1 VKKGTFFVGQS
12 SQQALNWRLILPRTL
27 LKGSLSVALPQTP
40 DSNPLDYI
48 DEEDFISLD
57 IPLEMAGE
65 RLDKALALS
74 LPDYSRNRLKSW
86 VETGAV
92 MVDGKVTKA
101 RYLLRG
107 GESIKVFPQEMP
119 EQFAFTPED
128 IPLDIVY
135 EDQSLI
141 VINKQPGLVV
151 HPAAGN
157 WSGTLLNGLLFRYP
171 ELKSLPRAGIVHRL
185 DKDTSGLMVVARTAQ
200 AQTSLV
206 RQLQERTVG
215 RRYLAWVWGDTPS
228 QGKVLATVGRDQRD
242 RLRMATGNAQGK
254 PAATVF
260 RRLAKGSFSE
270 SSLALLECRLETGRT
285 HQIRVHLESLGF
297 PLLGDPVYRKK
308 TPGAAKSLPFER
320 QALHAFAL
328 SLQHPLSSEWMT
340 WFRLPPPDLMDLLS
354 QVGMS
359 EEDLPKEE
367 ALLASIK
374 NDHQS

>member
-1 VKKGTFFVGQS
+1 M
-12 SQQALNWRLILPRTL
+12 
-27 LKGSLSVALPQTP
+27 ALPQTP
-40 DSNPLDYI
+40 DSNPIDYI

-65 RLDKALALS
+65 RLDKVLASS
-74 LPDYSRNRLKSW
+74 LPDYSRNRLKAW
-86 VETGAV
+86 VEAGAV

-119 EQFAFTPED
+119 EQFSFSPED
-128 IPLDIVY
+128 IPLDVVF
-135 EDQSLI
+135 EDESI
-141 VINKQPGLVV
+141 IIINKPPGLVV

-185 DKDTSGLMVVARTAQ
+185 DKETSGLMVVARTAQ

-206 RQLQERTVG
+206 RQLQDRTVG
-215 RRYLAWVWGDTPS
+215 RRYLAWVWGDAPS
-228 QGKVLATVGRDQRD
+228 QGKVLASVGRDQRD
-242 RLRMATGNAQGK
+242 RLRMAAGSPQGK

-260 RRLAKGSFSE
+260 RRLAKGLFNEASV
-270 SSLALLECRLETGRT
+270 ALLECRLETGRT

-308 TPGAAKSLPFER
+308 TPGAAKTLPFER
-320 QALHAFAL
+320 QALHAYAL
-328 SLQHPLSSEWMT
+328 SLQHPLTHGWMT
-340 WFRLPPPDLMDLLS
+340 WFRLPPSDLMTLLP
-354 QVGMS
+354 QLAMGLDV
-359 EEDLPKEE
+359 LPKE
-367 ALLASIK
+367 ASLLASIE
-374 NDHQS
+374 NDHKS

>member
-1 VKKGTFFVGQS
+1 M
-12 SQQALNWRLILPRTL
+12 
-27 LKGSLSVALPQTP
+27 ALPQTP
-40 DSNPLDYI
+40 DSNPVDYI

-65 RLDKALALS
+65 RLDKVLASS
-74 LPDYSRNRLKSW
+74 LPDYSRNRLKAW
-86 VETGAV
+86 VEAGAV

-119 EQFAFTPED
+119 EQFAFNPED
-128 IPLDIVY
+128 IPLDVVF
-135 EDQSLI
+135 EDESII
-141 VINKQPGLVV
+141 VINKPPGLVV

-157 WSGTLLNGLLFRYP
+157 WSGTLLNGLLFHYP

-206 RQLQERTVG
+206 RQLQDRTVG
-215 RRYLAWVWGDTPS
+215 RRYLAWVWGDAPS
-228 QGKVLATVGRDQRD
+228 QGKVLASVGRDQRD
-242 RLRMATGNAQGK
+242 RLKMSAGSPQGK

-260 RRLAKGSFSE
+260 RRLAKGLFNEASV
-270 SSLALLECRLETGRT
+270 ALLECRLETGRT

-308 TPGAAKSLPFER
+308 TPGVAKTLPFVR
-320 QALHAFAL
+320 QALHAYAL
-328 SLQHPLSSEWMT
+328 SLQHPLTHDWMT
-340 WFRLPPPDLMDLLS
+340 WFRLPPSDLMNLLS
-354 QVGMS
+354 EVSMGA
-359 EEDLPKEE
+359 EVLPKEE
-367 ALLASIK
+367 ALLASID

>member
-1 VKKGTFFVGQS
+1 M
-12 SQQALNWRLILPRTL
+12 
-27 LKGSLSVALPQTP
+27 ALPQTP
-40 DSNPLDYI
+40 ESNPIDYI
-48 DEEDFISLD
+48 DDEDFISLE

-65 RLDKALALS
+65 RLDKVLAGS

-86 VETGAV
+86 VEAGAV
-92 MVDGKVTKA
+92 MVDGRVTKA

-119 EQFAFTPED
+119 EQYAFSPEN

-135 EDQSLI
+135 EDEAII
-141 VINKQPGLVV
+141 VVNKPPGLVV

-171 ELKSLPRAGIVHRL
+171 ELKLLPRAGIVHRL

-206 RQLQERTVG
+206 RQLQDRSVG
-215 RRYLAWVWGDTPS
+215 RRYLAWVWGDAPS
-228 QGKVLATVGRDQRD
+228 QGKVLASVGRDQRD
-242 RLRMATGNAQGK
+242 RLRMAAGSPQGK
-254 PAATVF
+254 PAATLF
-260 RRLAKGSFSE
+260 RRLAKGAFEQSPV
-270 SSLALLECRLETGRT
+270 ALLECRLETGRT

-308 TPGAAKSLPFER
+308 TPGVAKALPFER

-328 SLQHPLSSEWMT
+328 TLQHPTSNQSMT
-340 WFRLPPPDLMDLLS
+340 WFRLPPQDLIELMPQVALSLDCFPQEQALLS
-354 QVGMS
+354 
-359 EEDLPKEE
+359 
-367 ALLASIK
+367 SIA
-374 NDHQS
+374 NERQT

>member
-1 VKKGTFFVGQS
+1 
-12 SQQALNWRLILPRTL
+12 
-27 LKGSLSVALPQTP
+27 
-40 DSNPLDYI
+40 
-48 DEEDFISLD
+48 
-57 IPLEMAGE
+57 MAGE
-65 RLDKALALS
+65 RLDKVLAGS
-74 LPDYSRNRLKSW
+74 LPDYSRNRLKTW

-119 EQFAFTPED
+119 EQFAFSPEN
-128 IPLDIVY
+128 IPLEVVY
-135 EDQSLI
+135 EDDAII
-141 VINKQPGLVV
+141 VINKPPGLVV

-157 WSGTLLNGLLFRYP
+157 WSGTLLNGLLFKYP

-206 RQLQERTVG
+206 RQLQDRTVG
-215 RRYLAWVWGDTPS
+215 RRYLAWVWGGAPS
-228 QGKVLATVGRDQRD
+228 QGKVLASVGRDQRD
-242 RLRMATGNAQGK
+242 RLKMAAGSPQGK
-254 PAATVF
+254 PAATLF
-260 RRLAKGSFSE
+260 RRLAKSTFLE
-270 SSLALLECRLETGRT
+270 SPLALLECRLETGRT

-308 TPGAAKSLPFER
+308 TPGVAKSLSFER

-328 SLQHPLSSEWMT
+328 SLQHPVTQELVS
-340 WFRLPPPDLMDLLS
+340 WFRLPPLDLMQLLP

-359 EEDLPKEE
+359 EADLPQE
-367 ALLASIK
+367 ATVLASIH
-374 NDHQS
+374 NERTHD